1 MDDIKRPDHRALRRI
16 AYSQDG
22 LFTARQAREAGI
34 SRQLLARHLRNGR
47 YERVAQG
54 LYRLCDFP
62 TGSHEEVRARWLVV
76 GQDRAVVSHES
87 ALELHGLSDVLPD
100 RVHFLVDRHDRWV
113 RPPSGVVLHTS
124 RNPLREDEVVTRE
137 GIRVTAPLRS
147 ILDAAS
153 SGAAPEQVHM
163 AVRQAVTDGIVTT
176 APLISQAQR
185 RGRRV
190 ARLIRGAVQDAAT

>member
-1 MDDIKRPDHRALRRI
+1 MDDMGRPDHQALRRI

-54 LYRLCDFP
+54 LYRLRDFP

-100 RVHFLVDRHDRWV
+100 QVHLLVDRRDRWV

-124 RNPLREDEVVTRE
+124 RNPLQEDEVVTRE
-137 GIRVTAPLRS
+137 GIRVTAPIRS

-153 SGAAPEQVHM
+153 SGVAPEQVHM
-163 AVRQAVTDGIVTT
+163 AVRQALTDGVVTPT
-176 APLISQAQR
+176 PLISQAQR

-190 ARLIRGAVQDAAT
+190 ARLIRGAIQDAAT